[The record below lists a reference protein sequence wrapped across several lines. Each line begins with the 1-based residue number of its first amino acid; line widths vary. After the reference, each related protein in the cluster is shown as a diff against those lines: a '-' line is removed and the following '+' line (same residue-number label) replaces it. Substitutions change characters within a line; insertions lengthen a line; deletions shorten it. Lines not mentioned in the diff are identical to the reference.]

1 MANILALGDC
11 NTLGIKDNQNNTYVE
26 KVATILDKSVQNC
39 GYTMSTTREMLY
51 FFQDY
56 YADDTEMVLIQY
68 GLVDSWKT
76 FKYAPY
82 ILYYPDNVKRKIFRK
97 IVKKYKKIAKSLG
110 FNDIFGVENVVPS
123 DEYKQ
128 NIIHIIKKA
137 KHSKVFLIDTV
148 PNMDKSRNDEIC
160 RYNSALEQISNEYDV
175 AYIKLYD
182 LFLDKSEYYLDA
194 THLNARGYQLIA
206 NKIIKLYRN
215 LD

>member
-11 NTLGIKDNQNNTYVE
+11 NTLGIKDNQNSTYLE
-26 KVATILDKSVQNC
+26 KVAMILDKSVQNC

-56 YADDTEMVLIQY
+56 YTDDTSIVLIQY

-76 FKYAPY
+76 FKYEPY
-82 ILYYPDNVKRKIFRK
+82 VLYYPDNVRRE
-97 IVKKYKKIAKSLG
+97 IVKKYKKIAKFLG
-110 FNDIFGVENVVPS
+110 FNDIFGVENVVPL

-148 PNMDKSRNDEIC
+148 PNMDKSRTDEIY
-160 RYNSALEQISNEYDV
+160 RYNSALEQISNEYNV
-175 AYIKLYD
+175 EYVKLYD

-194 THLNARGYQLIA
+194 THLNAKGYQLITD
-206 NKIIKLYRN
+206 KIIKQYRN